1 MAQPVIM
8 PKQGQSVES
17 CLITEW
23 YKKKGEKVQVGDLLF
38 AYETDKASF
47 EEEAKTEGILLDVFY
62 EEGDEVPVFTNVAVI
77 GKKGESVEEFRP
89 VASDEAGLESMEE
102 DVEKS
107 EMEKR
112 LENEIIQKPTLK
124 REAGKI
130 KISSRA
136 KRLSK
141 KMGIDYSNVKG
152 SGPYERIVERDIE
165 VLIKSR
171 PKITPLAKV
180 KMEQE
185 NLVFDQ
191 QKIEPGRRVTS
202 KDLLKQEELKIAEFE
217 EVPLT
222 KIRKIIAEGMYRS
235 LQNSAQL
242 THHTSADARNI
253 LALRQKVKKQVEK
266 GNYPNVTL
274 NDMICFA
281 VIKALK
287 KHPDANAF
295 FLGDSIKKFYKVHL
309 GFAVDTERGLMVPTV
324 LNADD
329 YSLAGLSYQMKD
341 LAEKCHQ
348 GNINPDLLS
357 GESATFTVSNLGA
370 YGVEMFTPVL
380 NIPQVG
386 ILGVNTIVK
395 RPADLGDG
403 VVGFVP
409 YLGLSLTYDHRA
421 LDGGPASLFLKQIK
435 EEIEQFDEE
444 IES

>member
-62 EEGDEVPVFTNVAVI
+62 EEGDEVPVLSNVAVI
-77 GKKGESVEEFRP
+77 GKVGESVEEFRT
-89 VASDEAGLESMEE
+89 VASDEAILESMKE
-102 DVEKS
+102 DVDDRDMKERPGV
-107 EMEKR
+107 E
-112 LENEIIQKPTLK
+112 LIQKPQVK
-124 REAGKI
+124 KEPGKI
-130 KISSRA
+130 KISPRA
-136 KRLSK
+136 KRLAK
-141 KMGIDYSNVKG
+141 KMGVDYSNVKG

-165 VLIKSR
+165 ALIRSR

-191 QKIEPGRRVTS
+191 QEIKPGGRVTT
-202 KDLLKQEELKIAEFE
+202 KNLIKPEEKIAEFE

-235 LQNSAQL
+235 LRNSAQL
-242 THHTSADARNI
+242 THHTGADSRNI
-253 LALRQKVKKQVEK
+253 LALRQKVKKLVEK
-266 GNYPNVTL
+266 GNYPNITL

-309 GFAVDTERGLMVPTV
+309 GFAVDTERGLMVPAV

-348 GNINPDLLS
+348 GNIDPDLLS

-403 VVGFVP
+403 VIGFVP

-421 LDGGPASLFLKQIK
+421 LDGGPASLFLKEIK
-435 EEIEQFDEE
+435 EQIEHFDVEIE
-444 IES
+444 

>member
-17 CLITEW
+17 CLITDW
-23 YKKKGEKVQVGDLLF
+23 YKKKGEKVQIGDLLF

-62 EEGDEVPVFTNVAVI
+62 EEDDEVPVLSNVAVI
-77 GKKGESVEEFRP
+77 GTEGESVQKFRP
-89 VASDEAGLESMEE
+89 KASDEARLELMKE

-107 EMEKR
+107 EIEKR
-112 LENEIIQKPTLK
+112 LENEIMRKPMLK

-130 KISSRA
+130 KISPRA
-136 KRLSK
+136 KRLAK
-141 KMGIDYSNVKG
+141 KTGVDYSG
-152 SGPYERIVERDIE
+152 FPGTGPYGRIIERDIE
-165 VLIKSR
+165 ALVKSKPR
-171 PKITPLAKV
+171 ITPLAKA

-185 NLVFDQ
+185 QLVFDQ
-191 QKIEPGRRVTS
+191 QKIKPGRRVTS
-202 KDLLKQEELKIAEFE
+202 KDLLKQEELKISEFE

-242 THHTSADARNI
+242 THHTGADARNV
-253 LALRQKVKKQVEK
+253 LVLRQKVKKQVEK
-266 GNYPNVTL
+266 GNYPNITL

-329 YSLAGLSYQMKD
+329 YSLSGLSYQMKD

-386 ILGVNTIVK
+386 ILGVNTIIK

-403 VVGFVP
+403 VIGFVP

-421 LDGGPASLFLKQIK
+421 LDGGPASLFLMQIK